1 MAKVPMY
8 LKSGQNR
15 SDVNALI
22 VEMDHCADAAEH
34 HVAFQGELPE
44 YVTKS
49 DKLRQFSGGLG

>member
-34 HVAFQGELPE
+34 HVAFQGEE
-44 YVTKS
+44 YHSLYTLNKPPICL
-49 DKLRQFSGGLG
+49 KY